1 MIDDER
7 NGRPAQVIEYF
18 GLAAGSYLA
27 VLASVF
33 AIQRRLIYVPDRNP
47 ADLGA
52 AGLAGVM
59 QEVLIRRADGGEVR
73 SWYRPP
79 ATPDLPM
86 VAYFQG
92 NAGHIGDRPHK
103 VMPFIAEGWGVL
115 LVGFRGY
122 GGNRGRPSEQG
133 LYADARAALGYLDE
147 SAMGGGLVLYGE
159 SLGTAVAVQMA
170 QERAALALVLE
181 APFTSIAAM
190 AQRRFPIFPARWL
203 VRDRFDSLAKIGALD
218 LPVLVLHGERDAV
231 TPAAFGRRVYEAATE
246 PKALRL
252 FPAAGHADLFEHGAD
267 RVAIEFVGATL
278 GREPAG

>member
-1 MIDDER
+1 MIEF
-7 NGRPAQVIEYF
+7 I
-18 GLAAGSYLA
+18 GLAAGGYFA

-33 AIQRRLIYVPDRNP
+33 ALQRRLIFVPDRSP

-59 QEVLIRRADGGEVR
+59 QEVVTRSADGGENR

-79 ATPDLPM
+79 ASPDRPVL
-86 VAYFQG
+86 AYFQG

-103 VMPFIAEGWGVL
+103 VLPFIAEGWGVL
-115 LVGFRGY
+115 LVGYRGY
-122 GGNRGRPSEQG
+122 GGNRGRPNEQG
-133 LYADARAALGYLDE
+133 LYADARAALGFLD
-147 SAMGGGLVLYGE
+147 ARAAGGALVLYGE

-170 QERAALALVLE
+170 RERAAAALVLE

-203 VRDRFDSLAKIGALD
+203 VRDRFDSLAKIGALE

-231 TPAAFGRRVYEAATE
+231 TPAAFGRRVYEAATG
-246 PKALRL
+246 PKTLRL

-267 RVAIEFVGATL
+267 RAVIEFVEAVESRG
-278 GREPAG
+278 